1 MGGALGPL
9 AAEVHPLADAVGMLG
24 ALRLKAALIRNDAAG
39 KADPAPPAAALAGL
53 GDLRRQMIAAL
64 AEEMSPAAPEG

>member
-1 MGGALGPL
+1 
-9 AAEVHPLADAVGMLG
+9 MLG